1 MEIFIREGVETEEIT
16 TNKEKLVNELGEKE
30 YARRLGEHV
39 AMLMN
44 NGYVCANFA
53 QNEAYGTFEVNDTL
67 YLDIK
72 SIINNSDLKSNEI
85 NIQCAE
91 LKKNNPILIQYFDI
105 DEQLYYL
112 KGTIDDEETKRIVEE
127 KRRKLEEKLKNI
139 LEEDQQGDNVIG
151 KYLELRSKQSD
162 IEYSAYN
169 QLSRYMRQFFYIG
182 SLISDLQSQMNKE
195 GKSESK
201 QENVLEAYIEGFK
214 SKLNF
219 EELAEVIGGNTIGA
233 QTEFKRMLQF
243 TKDIAQEIAS
253 EEQGNKSSLNDLIYQ
268 ANKKYNDFY
277 KILSETMIKKFGIK
291 EKTEEREEKDE
302 EIGGIIQGI
311 RKIKLSEISEGHDF
325 FHFTRETAIPKIA
338 KQGLRGDLENRENAV
353 GKDYENP
360 AIYFS
365 KGETGLLK
373 TVDVWLRWEYGRIA
387 REKKSPNGSMVTVP
401 SVLEAT
407 FKKVLEDFKERR
419 YFQLDLVEG
428 NDKENTDFSYDSEDF
443 KKKGAIDHG
452 GPSRITKWMLG
463 SYTNWET
470 PKLEDWN
477 MMTHVGGR
485 RIGIDRMKM
494 IVTEQGKSD
503 ALSVIEEIYE
513 KSGNKENVDLR
524 YLDSFIKY
532 VKILTKQQE
541 ENLTQ
546 NLGKS
551 TVSEFSKV
559 EKMDGIT
566 AFFQRE
572 AREFNSINNEIEQE

>member
-1 MEIFIREGVETEEIT
+1 MNEQEVKYLEDLTKNR
-16 TNKEKLVNELGEKE
+16 EKLINELGEKE

-39 AMLMN
+39 AKLMN

-53 QNEAYGTFEVNDTL
+53 HNEAYGTFEVNDTL

-72 SIINNSDLKSNEI
+72 NIINNSDLKSDEI
-85 NIQCAE
+85 NMQCAE
-91 LKKNNPILIQYFDI
+91 LKKNNPILIRYFDI

-112 KGTIDDEETKRIVEE
+112 KGSVDNAETKKIVDE
-127 KRRKLEEKLKNI
+127 KRRKLEEKIKNI
-139 LEEDQQGDNVIG
+139 LEEDKMGNTVIG
-151 KYLELRSKQSD
+151 KYLELRSKQSE
-162 IEYSAYN
+162 IQSGAYN
-169 QLSRYMRQFFYIG
+169 QMSRYIRQFFYIG

-195 GKSESK
+195 GKSKIEQES
-201 QENVLEAYIEGFK
+201 VIEAYIEGFK
-214 SKLNF
+214 SSLNF
-219 EELAEVIGGNTIGA
+219 EELAEVIGGNPIGA
-233 QTEFKRMLQF
+233 QNEFKRIFQS
-243 TKDIAQEIAS
+243 KQDIAQEIAS
-253 EEQGNKSSLNDLIYQ
+253 EEQGNKSSLNGLIYQ
-268 ANKKYNDFY
+268 ANERYNDFY
-277 KILSETMIKKFGIK
+277 KMLSESMIKKYGIK
-291 EKTEEREEKDE
+291 EKTEEREENDE

-311 RKIKLSEISEGHDF
+311 KKIKLSEIPESHDF

-360 AIYFS
+360 SIYFS

-387 REKKSPNGSMVTVP
+387 REKKSPDGSMITVP

-407 FKKVLEDFKERR
+407 FKRVLEDFKERR
-419 YFQLDLVEG
+419 YFQLDLIEG
-428 NDKENTDFSYDSEDF
+428 EDKENTDFSYDSEDF
-443 KKKGAIDHG
+443 KKKGAIDNG
-452 GPSRITKWMLG
+452 GPTRRTRWMLG

-513 KSGNKENVDLR
+513 RSRNKENIDLR

-532 VKILTKQQE
+532 VRILTKQQE

-546 NLGKS
+546 KIGKN
-551 TVSEFSKV
+551 TVSELSK
-559 EKMDGIT
+559 GSTRI
-566 AFFQRE
+566 
-572 AREFNSINNEIEQE
+572 

>member
-1 MEIFIREGVETEEIT
+1 MNEQEVKYLEDLTKNR
-16 TNKEKLVNELGEKE
+16 EKLINELSEKE

-39 AMLMN
+39 AKLMN

-53 QNEAYGTFEVNDTL
+53 HNEAYGTFEVNDTL

-72 SIINNSDLKSNEI
+72 NIINNSDLKSDEI
-85 NIQCAE
+85 NMQCAE
-91 LKKNNPILIQYFDI
+91 LKKNNPILIRYFDI

-112 KGTIDDEETKRIVEE
+112 KGAVDDAETKKIVDE
-127 KRRKLEEKLKNI
+127 KRRKLEEKIKNI
-139 LEEDQQGDNVIG
+139 LEEDKMGNNVIG
-151 KYLELRSKQSD
+151 KYLELRSKQSE
-162 IEYSAYN
+162 IQSGAYN
-169 QLSRYMRQFFYIG
+169 QMSRYIRQFFYIG

-195 GKSESK
+195 GKSKIEQES
-201 QENVLEAYIEGFK
+201 VIEAYIEGFK
-214 SKLNF
+214 SSLNF
-219 EELAEVIGGNTIGA
+219 EELAEVIGGNPIGA
-233 QTEFKRMLQF
+233 QNEFKRIFQS
-243 TKDIAQEIAS
+243 KQDIAQEIAG
-253 EEQGNKSSLNDLIYQ
+253 EEQGNKSSLNGLIYQ
-268 ANKKYNDFY
+268 ANERYNDFY
-277 KILSETMIKKFGIK
+277 KMLSESMIKKYGIK
-291 EKTEEREEKDE
+291 EKTEEREENDE

-311 RKIKLSEISEGHDF
+311 RKIKLSEIPEGHDF
-325 FHFTRETAIPKIA
+325 FHFTRETSIPKIA
-338 KQGLRGDLENRENAV
+338 KQGLRGNLENRENAV

-387 REKKSPNGSMVTVP
+387 REKKSPNGCMVTVP

-407 FKKVLEDFKERR
+407 FKRVLEDFKERR

-503 ALSVIEEIYE
+503 ALSVIEEIHE
-513 KSGNKENVDLR
+513 RSRNKENVDLR

>member
-1 MEIFIREGVETEEIT
+1 MNEQEVKYLEELT
-16 TNKEKLVNELGEKE
+16 KKREKLISELGEEE

-39 AMLMN
+39 AKLMN

-53 QNEAYGTFEVNDTL
+53 HNEAYGTFEVNDTL

-72 SIINNSDLKSNEI
+72 NIINNSDLKSDEI
-85 NIQCAE
+85 NMQCAE
-91 LKKNNPILIQYFDI
+91 LKKNNPILIRYFDI

-112 KGTIDDEETKRIVEE
+112 KGAVDDAETKKIVDE
-127 KRRKLEEKLKNI
+127 KRRKLEEKIKNI
-139 LEEDQQGDNVIG
+139 LEEDKMENNVIE
-151 KYLELRSKQSD
+151 KYLELRSKQSE
-162 IEYSAYN
+162 IQSGAYN
-169 QLSRYMRQFFYIG
+169 QMSRYIRQFFYIG

-195 GKSESK
+195 GKSKIEQES
-201 QENVLEAYIEGFK
+201 VIEAYIEGFK
-214 SKLNF
+214 SSLNF
-219 EELAEVIGGNTIGA
+219 EELAEVIGGNPIGA
-233 QTEFKRMLQF
+233 QNEFKRIFQS
-243 TKDIAQEIAS
+243 KQDIAQEIAS
-253 EEQGNKSSLNDLIYQ
+253 EEQGNKSSLNGLIYQ
-268 ANKKYNDFY
+268 ANERYNDFY
-277 KILSETMIKKFGIK
+277 KMLSESMIKKYGIK
-291 EKTEEREEKDE
+291 EKTDEREENDE

-311 RKIKLSEISEGHDF
+311 KKIKLSEIPESHDF
-325 FHFTRETAIPKIA
+325 FHFTRETSIPKIA

-360 AIYFS
+360 SIYFS

-387 REKKSPNGSMVTVP
+387 REKKSPDGSMITVP

-407 FKKVLEDFKERR
+407 FKRVLEDFKERR
-419 YFQLDLVEG
+419 YFQLDLIEG
-428 NDKENTDFSYDSEDF
+428 EDKENTDFSYESEDF
-443 KKKGAIDHG
+443 KKKGAIDNG
-452 GPSRITKWMLG
+452 GPTRRTRWMLG

-513 KSGNKENVDLR
+513 RSRNKENIDLR

-532 VKILTKQQE
+532 VRILTKQQE

-546 NLGKS
+546 KIGKN
-551 TVSEFSKV
+551 TVSELSKV
-559 EKMDGIT
+559 EKMDRLTG
-566 AFFQRE
+566 FFQRE
-572 AREFNSINNEIEQE
+572 AREFNSINDEIEQK

>member
-1 MEIFIREGVETEEIT
+1 MNEQEVKYLEDLTKNR
-16 TNKEKLVNELGEKE
+16 EKLINELGEKE

-39 AMLMN
+39 AKLMN

-53 QNEAYGTFEVNDTL
+53 HNEAYGTFEVNDTL

-72 SIINNSDLKSNEI
+72 NIINNSDLKSDEI
-85 NIQCAE
+85 NMQCAE
-91 LKKNNPILIQYFDI
+91 LKKNNPILIRYFDI

-112 KGTIDDEETKRIVEE
+112 KGAVDDAETKKIVDE
-127 KRRKLEEKLKNI
+127 KKRKLEEKIKNI
-139 LEEDQQGDNVIG
+139 LEEDKMENNVIE
-151 KYLELRSKQSD
+151 KYLELRSKQSE
-162 IEYSAYN
+162 IQSGAYN
-169 QLSRYMRQFFYIG
+169 QMSRYIRQFFYIG
-182 SLISDLQSQMNKE
+182 FLISDLQSQMNKE
-195 GKSESK
+195 GKSKIEQES
-201 QENVLEAYIEGFK
+201 VIEAYIEGFK
-214 SKLNF
+214 SSLNF
-219 EELAEVIGGNTIGA
+219 EELAEVIGGNPIGA
-233 QTEFKRMLQF
+233 QNEFKRIFQS
-243 TKDIAQEIAS
+243 KQDIAQEIAS
-253 EEQGNKSSLNDLIYQ
+253 EKQGNKSSLNGLIYQ
-268 ANKKYNDFY
+268 ANERYNDFY
-277 KILSETMIKKFGIK
+277 KMLSESMIKKYGIK
-291 EKTEEREEKDE
+291 EKTDDREENDE

-311 RKIKLSEISEGHDF
+311 KKIKLSEIPESHDF

-360 AIYFS
+360 SIYFS

-387 REKKSPNGSMVTVP
+387 REKKSPDGSMITVP

-407 FKKVLEDFKERR
+407 FKRVLEDFKERR
-419 YFQLDLVEG
+419 YFQLDLIEG
-428 NDKENTDFSYDSEDF
+428 EDKENTDFSYESEDF
-443 KKKGAIDHG
+443 KKKGAIDNG
-452 GPSRITKWMLG
+452 GPTRKTRWMLG

-494 IVTEQGKSD
+494 IVTKQGKSD

-513 KSGNKENVDLR
+513 RSRNKENIDLR

-532 VKILTKQQE
+532 VRILTKQQE

-546 NLGKS
+546 KIGKN
-551 TVSEFSKV
+551 TVSELSKV
-559 EKMDGIT
+559 EKMDRLTG
-566 AFFQRE
+566 FFQRE
-572 AREFNSINNEIEQE
+572 AREFNSINDEIEQK

>member
-1 MEIFIREGVETEEIT
+1 MNEQEVKYLEDLTKNR
-16 TNKEKLVNELGEKE
+16 EKLINELGEKE

-39 AMLMN
+39 AKLMN

-53 QNEAYGTFEVNDTL
+53 HNEAYGTFEVNDTL

-72 SIINNSDLKSNEI
+72 NIINNSDLKSDEI
-85 NIQCAE
+85 NMQCAE
-91 LKKNNPILIQYFDI
+91 LKKNNPILIRYFDI

-112 KGTIDDEETKRIVEE
+112 KGAVDDAETKKIVDE
-127 KRRKLEEKLKNI
+127 KRRKLEEKIKNI
-139 LEEDQQGDNVIG
+139 LEEDKMENNVIE
-151 KYLELRSKQSD
+151 KYLELRSKQSE
-162 IEYSAYN
+162 IQFGAYN
-169 QLSRYMRQFFYIG
+169 QMSRYIRQFFYIG

-195 GKSESK
+195 GKSKIEQES
-201 QENVLEAYIEGFK
+201 VIEAYIEGFK
-214 SKLNF
+214 SSLNF
-219 EELAEVIGGNTIGA
+219 EELAEVIGGNPIGA
-233 QTEFKRMLQF
+233 QNEFKRIFQS
-243 TKDIAQEIAS
+243 KQDIAQEIAS
-253 EEQGNKSSLNDLIYQ
+253 EEQGNKSSLNGLIYQ
-268 ANKKYNDFY
+268 ANERYNDFY
-277 KILSETMIKKFGIK
+277 KMLSESMIKKYRIK
-291 EKTEEREEKDE
+291 EKTDEREENDE

-311 RKIKLSEISEGHDF
+311 KKIKLSEIPESHDF

-360 AIYFS
+360 SIYFS

-387 REKKSPNGSMVTVP
+387 REKKSPDGSMITVP

-407 FKKVLEDFKERR
+407 FKRVLEDFKERR
-419 YFQLDLVEG
+419 YFQLDLIEG
-428 NDKENTDFSYDSEDF
+428 EDKENTDFSYESEDF
-443 KKKGAIDHG
+443 KKKGAIDNG
-452 GPSRITKWMLG
+452 GPTRRTRWMLG

-513 KSGNKENVDLR
+513 RSRNKENIDLR

-532 VKILTKQQE
+532 VRILTKQQE

-546 NLGKS
+546 KIGKN
-551 TVSEFSKV
+551 TVSELSKV
-559 EKMDGIT
+559 EKMDRLTG
-566 AFFQRE
+566 FFQRE
-572 AREFNSINNEIEQE
+572 AREFNSINDEIEQK

>member
-1 MEIFIREGVETEEIT
+1 MNEQEVKYLEDLTKNR
-16 TNKEKLVNELGEKE
+16 EKLINELGEKE

-39 AMLMN
+39 AKLMN

-53 QNEAYGTFEVNDTL
+53 HNEAYGTFEVNDTL

-72 SIINNSDLKSNEI
+72 NIINNSDLKSDEI
-85 NIQCAE
+85 NMQCAE
-91 LKKNNPILIQYFDI
+91 LKKNNPILIRYFDI

-112 KGTIDDEETKRIVEE
+112 KGAVDDAETKKIVDE
-127 KRRKLEEKLKNI
+127 KRRKLEEKIKNI
-139 LEEDQQGDNVIG
+139 LEEDKMENNVIE
-151 KYLELRSKQSD
+151 KYLELRSKQSE
-162 IEYSAYN
+162 IQSGAYN
-169 QLSRYMRQFFYIG
+169 QMSRYIRQFFYIG

-195 GKSESK
+195 GKSKIEQES
-201 QENVLEAYIEGFK
+201 VIEAYIEGFK
-214 SKLNF
+214 SSLNF
-219 EELAEVIGGNTIGA
+219 EELAEVIGGNPIGA
-233 QTEFKRMLQF
+233 QNEFKRIFQS
-243 TKDIAQEIAS
+243 KQDIAQEIAS
-253 EEQGNKSSLNDLIYQ
+253 EEQGNKSSLNGLIYQ
-268 ANKKYNDFY
+268 ANERYNDFY
-277 KILSETMIKKFGIK
+277 KMLSESMIKKYGIK
-291 EKTEEREEKDE
+291 EKTDEREENDE

-311 RKIKLSEISEGHDF
+311 KKIKLSEIPESHDF

-360 AIYFS
+360 SIYFS

-387 REKKSPNGSMVTVP
+387 REKKSPDGSMITVP

-407 FKKVLEDFKERR
+407 FKRVLEDFKERR
-419 YFQLDLVEG
+419 YFQLDLIEG
-428 NDKENTDFSYDSEDF
+428 EDKENTDFSYESEDF
-443 KKKGAIDHG
+443 KKKGAIDNG
-452 GPSRITKWMLG
+452 GPTRRTRWMLG

-513 KSGNKENVDLR
+513 RSRNKENIDLR

-532 VKILTKQQE
+532 VRILTKQQE

-546 NLGKS
+546 KIGKN
-551 TVSEFSKV
+551 TVSELSKV
-559 EKMDGIT
+559 EKMDRLTG
-566 AFFQRE
+566 FFQRE
-572 AREFNSINNEIEQE
+572 AREFNSINDEIEQK

>member
-1 MEIFIREGVETEEIT
+1 MNEQEVKYLEDLTKNR
-16 TNKEKLVNELGEKE
+16 EKLINELGEKE

-39 AMLMN
+39 AKLMN

-53 QNEAYGTFEVNDTL
+53 HNEAYGTFEVNDTL

-72 SIINNSDLKSNEI
+72 NIINNSDLKSDEI
-85 NIQCAE
+85 NMQCAE
-91 LKKNNPILIQYFDI
+91 LKKNNPILIRYFDI

-112 KGTIDDEETKRIVEE
+112 KGAVDDAETKKIVDE
-127 KRRKLEEKLKNI
+127 KRRKLEEKIKNI
-139 LEEDQQGDNVIG
+139 LEEDKMENNVIE
-151 KYLELRSKQSD
+151 KYLELRSKQSE
-162 IEYSAYN
+162 IQSGAYN
-169 QLSRYMRQFFYIG
+169 QMSRYIRQFFYIG

-195 GKSESK
+195 GKSKIEQES
-201 QENVLEAYIEGFK
+201 VIEAYIEGFK
-214 SKLNF
+214 SSLNF
-219 EELAEVIGGNTIGA
+219 EELAEVIGGNPIGA
-233 QTEFKRMLQF
+233 QNEFKRIFQS
-243 TKDIAQEIAS
+243 KQDIAQEIAS
-253 EEQGNKSSLNDLIYQ
+253 EEQGNKSSLNGLIYQ
-268 ANKKYNDFY
+268 ANERYNDFY
-277 KILSETMIKKFGIK
+277 KMLSESMIKKYGIK
-291 EKTEEREEKDE
+291 EKTDEREENDE

-311 RKIKLSEISEGHDF
+311 KKIKLSEIPESHDF

-360 AIYFS
+360 SIYFS

-387 REKKSPNGSMVTVP
+387 REKKSPDGSMITVP

-407 FKKVLEDFKERR
+407 FKRVLEDFKERR
-419 YFQLDLVEG
+419 YFQLDLIEG
-428 NDKENTDFSYDSEDF
+428 EDKENTDFSYESEDF
-443 KKKGAIDHG
+443 KKKGAIDNG
-452 GPSRITKWMLG
+452 GPTRRTRWMLG

-513 KSGNKENVDLR
+513 RSRNKENIDLR

-546 NLGKS
+546 KIGKN
-551 TVSEFSKV
+551 TVSELSKV
-559 EKMDGIT
+559 EKMDRLTG
-566 AFFQRE
+566 FFQRE
-572 AREFNSINNEIEQE
+572 AREFNSINDEIEQK

>member
-1 MEIFIREGVETEEIT
+1 MNEQEVKYLEDLTKNR
-16 TNKEKLVNELGEKE
+16 EKLINELGEKE

-39 AMLMN
+39 AKLMN

-53 QNEAYGTFEVNDTL
+53 HNEAYGTFEVNDTL

-72 SIINNSDLKSNEI
+72 NIINNSDLKSDEI
-85 NIQCAE
+85 NMQCAE
-91 LKKNNPILIQYFDI
+91 LKKNNPILIRYFDI

-112 KGTIDDEETKRIVEE
+112 KGAVDDAETKKIVDE
-127 KRRKLEEKLKNI
+127 KKRKLEEKIKNI
-139 LEEDQQGDNVIG
+139 LEEDKMENNVIE
-151 KYLELRSKQSD
+151 KYLELRSKQSE
-162 IEYSAYN
+162 IQSGAYN
-169 QLSRYMRQFFYIG
+169 QMSRYIRQFFYIG
-182 SLISDLQSQMNKE
+182 FLISDLQSQMNKE
-195 GKSESK
+195 GKSKIEQES
-201 QENVLEAYIEGFK
+201 VIEAYIEGFK
-214 SKLNF
+214 SSLNF
-219 EELAEVIGGNTIGA
+219 EELAEVIGGNPIGA
-233 QTEFKRMLQF
+233 QNEFKRIFQS
-243 TKDIAQEIAS
+243 KQDIAQEIAS
-253 EEQGNKSSLNDLIYQ
+253 EKQGNKSSLNGLIYQ
-268 ANKKYNDFY
+268 ANERYNDFY
-277 KILSETMIKKFGIK
+277 KMLSESMIKKYGIK
-291 EKTEEREEKDE
+291 EKTDDREENDE

-311 RKIKLSEISEGHDF
+311 KKIKLSEIPESHDF

-360 AIYFS
+360 SIYFS

-387 REKKSPNGSMVTVP
+387 REKKSPDGSMITVP

-407 FKKVLEDFKERR
+407 FKRVLEDFKERR
-419 YFQLDLVEG
+419 YFQLDLIEG
-428 NDKENTDFSYDSEDF
+428 EDKENTDFSYESEDF
-443 KKKGAIDHG
+443 KKKGAIDNG
-452 GPSRITKWMLG
+452 GPTRRTRWMLG

-513 KSGNKENVDLR
+513 RSRNKENIDLR

-532 VKILTKQQE
+532 VRILTKQQE

-546 NLGKS
+546 KIGKN
-551 TVSEFSKV
+551 TVSELSKV
-559 EKMDGIT
+559 EKMDRLTG
-566 AFFQRE
+566 FFQRE
-572 AREFNSINNEIEQE
+572 AREFNSINDEIEQK

>member
-1 MEIFIREGVETEEIT
+1 MNEQEVKYLEDLTKNR
-16 TNKEKLVNELGEKE
+16 EKLINELGEKE

-39 AMLMN
+39 AKLMN

-53 QNEAYGTFEVNDTL
+53 HNEAYGTFEVNDTL

-72 SIINNSDLKSNEI
+72 NIINNSDLKSDEI
-85 NIQCAE
+85 NMQCAE
-91 LKKNNPILIQYFDI
+91 LKKNNPILIRYFDI
-105 DEQLYYL
+105 DEQLYCL
-112 KGTIDDEETKRIVEE
+112 KGAVDDAETKKIVDE
-127 KRRKLEEKLKNI
+127 KRRKLEEKIKNI
-139 LEEDQQGDNVIG
+139 LEEDKMGNNVIR
-151 KYLELRSKQSD
+151 KYLELRSKQSE
-162 IEYSAYN
+162 IQSGAYN
-169 QLSRYMRQFFYIG
+169 QMSRYIRQFFYIG

-195 GKSESK
+195 GKSKIEQES
-201 QENVLEAYIEGFK
+201 VIEAYIEGFK
-214 SKLNF
+214 SSLNF
-219 EELAEVIGGNTIGA
+219 EELAEVIGGNPIGA
-233 QTEFKRMLQF
+233 QNEFKRIFQS
-243 TKDIAQEIAS
+243 KQDIAQEIAS
-253 EEQGNKSSLNDLIYQ
+253 EEQGNKSSLNGLIYQ
-268 ANKKYNDFY
+268 ANERYNDFY
-277 KILSETMIKKFGIK
+277 KMLSESMIKKYGIK
-291 EKTEEREEKDE
+291 EKTEEREENDE

-311 RKIKLSEISEGHDF
+311 KKIKLSKIPESHDF

-360 AIYFS
+360 SIYFS

-387 REKKSPNGSMVTVP
+387 REKKSPDGSMITVP

-407 FKKVLEDFKERR
+407 FKRVLEDFKERR
-419 YFQLDLVEG
+419 YFQLDLIEG
-428 NDKENTDFSYDSEDF
+428 EDKENTDFSYDSEDF
-443 KKKGAIDHG
+443 KKKGAIDNG
-452 GPSRITKWMLG
+452 GPTRRTRWMLG

-513 KSGNKENVDLR
+513 RSRNKENIDLR

-532 VKILTKQQE
+532 VRILTKQQE

-546 NLGKS
+546 KIGKN
-551 TVSEFSKV
+551 TVSELSKV
-559 EKMDGIT
+559 EKMDRLTG
-566 AFFQRE
+566 FFQRE
-572 AREFNSINNEIEQE
+572 ARELNSINDEIEQK

>member
-1 MEIFIREGVETEEIT
+1 MNEQEVKNLEELT
-16 TNKEKLVNELGEKE
+16 MNREKLINELGEKE

-53 QNEAYGTFEVNDTL
+53 HNEAYGTFEVNDTL
-67 YLDIK
+67 YLNINN
-72 SIINNSDLKSNEI
+72 IINNCDSKCDEI
-85 NIQCAE
+85 NMQCSE
-91 LKKNNPILIQYFDI
+91 LKKNNPILIQYFDL

-112 KGTIDDEETKRIVEE
+112 RGAVDDAETKKIVDE
-127 KRRKLEEKLKNI
+127 KRRKLEEKIKNI
-139 LEEDQQGDNVIG
+139 LEEDKMGNNVIG
-151 KYLELRSKQSD
+151 KYLELRSKQSE
-162 IEYSAYN
+162 IQSGAYN
-169 QLSRYMRQFFYIG
+169 QMSRYIRQFFYIG

-195 GKSESK
+195 GKSKIEQES
-201 QENVLEAYIEGFK
+201 VLEAYIEGFK
-214 SKLNF
+214 FSLNF
-219 EELAEVIGGNTIGA
+219 EELAEVIGGNPIGA
-233 QTEFKRMLQF
+233 QNEFKRIFQAK
-243 TKDIAQEIAS
+243 KDIAQEIAS
-253 EEQGNKSSLNDLIYQ
+253 EEQGNKSGLNGLIYQ
-268 ANKKYNDFY
+268 ANERYNDFY
-277 KILSETMIKKFGIK
+277 KILSESMNKKLRIK
-291 EKTEEREEKDE
+291 EKTEEREENDE

-311 RKIKLSEISEGHDF
+311 KKIKLSEIPEGHDF

-360 AIYFS
+360 SIYFS

-387 REKKSPNGSMVTVP
+387 REKKSPDGSMITVP

-407 FKKVLEDFKERR
+407 FKRVLEDFKERR
-419 YFQLDLVEG
+419 YFQLDLIEG
-428 NDKENTDFSYDSEDF
+428 EDKDNTDFSYDSEDF
-443 KKKGAIDHG
+443 KKKGAIDNG
-452 GPSRITKWMLG
+452 GPTRRTRWMLG

-485 RIGIDRMKM
+485 GIGIDRMKM

-503 ALSVIEEIYE
+503 ALSVIEEFYE
-513 KSGNKENVDLR
+513 RSRNKENIDLR

-532 VKILTKQQE
+532 VRILTKQQE

-546 NLGKS
+546 KIGKS
-551 TVSEFSKV
+551 TVSELSKV
-559 EKMDGIT
+559 EKMDRLTG
-566 AFFQRE
+566 FFQRE
-572 AREFNSINNEIEQE
+572 AREFNSINDEIEQK

>member
-1 MEIFIREGVETEEIT
+1 MNEQEVKYLEELTKKRERLIS
-16 TNKEKLVNELGEKE
+16 ELGEEE

-39 AMLMN
+39 AKLMN

-53 QNEAYGTFEVNDTL
+53 HNEAYGTFEVNDTL
-67 YLDIK
+67 YLDINN
-72 SIINNSDLKSNEI
+72 IINNSDLKCDKI
-85 NIQCAE
+85 NMQCAE
-91 LKKNNPILIQYFDI
+91 LKKNNPILIRYFDI

-112 KGTIDDEETKRIVEE
+112 KGAVDDAETKKIVDE
-127 KRRKLEEKLKNI
+127 KRRKLEEKIKNI
-139 LEEDQQGDNVIG
+139 LEEDKMENNVIE
-151 KYLELRSKQSD
+151 KYLELRSKQSE
-162 IEYSAYN
+162 IHSGAYN
-169 QLSRYMRQFFYIG
+169 QMSRYIRQFFYIG

-195 GKSESK
+195 GKSKIEQESII
-201 QENVLEAYIEGFK
+201 EAYIEGFK
-214 SKLNF
+214 SSLNF
-219 EELAEVIGGNTIGA
+219 EELAEVIGGNPIGA
-233 QTEFKRMLQF
+233 QNEFKRIFQS
-243 TKDIAQEIAS
+243 KQDIAQEIAS
-253 EEQGNKSSLNDLIYQ
+253 EEQGNKSSLNGLIYQ
-268 ANKKYNDFY
+268 ANERYNNFY
-277 KILSETMIKKFGIK
+277 KMLSESMIKKYGIK
-291 EKTEEREEKDE
+291 EKTDEREENDE

-311 RKIKLSEISEGHDF
+311 KKIKLSEIPESHDF

-360 AIYFS
+360 SIYFS

-387 REKKSPNGSMVTVP
+387 REKKSPDGSMITVP

-407 FKKVLEDFKERR
+407 FKRVLEDFKERR
-419 YFQLDLVEG
+419 YFQLDLIEG
-428 NDKENTDFSYDSEDF
+428 EDKENTDFSYESEDF
-443 KKKGAIDHG
+443 KKKGAIDNG
-452 GPSRITKWMLG
+452 GPTRRTRWMLG

-485 RIGIDRMKM
+485 GIEIDRMKM

-513 KSGNKENVDLR
+513 RSRNKENIDLR

-532 VKILTKQQE
+532 VRILTKQQE

-546 NLGKS
+546 KIGKN
-551 TVSEFSKV
+551 TVSELSKV
-559 EKMDGIT
+559 EKMDRLTG
-566 AFFQRE
+566 FFQRE
-572 AREFNSINNEIEQE
+572 AREFNSINDEIEQK

>member
-1 MEIFIREGVETEEIT
+1 MNEQEVKYLEDLTKNR
-16 TNKEKLVNELGEKE
+16 EKLINELGEKE

-39 AMLMN
+39 AKLMN

-53 QNEAYGTFEVNDTL
+53 HNEAYGTFEVNDTL

-72 SIINNSDLKSNEI
+72 NIINNSDLKSDEI
-85 NIQCAE
+85 NMQCAE
-91 LKKNNPILIQYFDI
+91 LKKNNPILIRYFDI

-112 KGTIDDEETKRIVEE
+112 KGAVDDAETKKIVDE
-127 KRRKLEEKLKNI
+127 KKRKLEEKIKNI
-139 LEEDQQGDNVIG
+139 LEEDKMENNVIE
-151 KYLELRSKQSD
+151 KNLELRSIQSEIQSGAD
-162 IEYSAYN
+162 N
-169 QLSRYMRQFFYIG
+169 QIRRNIRQFFYIG
-182 SLISDLQSQMNKE
+182 FLISDLQSQMNKE
-195 GKSESK
+195 GKSKIEQES
-201 QENVLEAYIEGFK
+201 VIEAYIEGFK
-214 SKLNF
+214 SSLNF
-219 EELAEVIGGNTIGA
+219 EELAEVIGGNPIGA
-233 QTEFKRMLQF
+233 QNEFKRIFQS
-243 TKDIAQEIAS
+243 KQDIAQEIAS
-253 EEQGNKSSLNDLIYQ
+253 EKQGNKSSLNGLIYQ
-268 ANKKYNDFY
+268 ANERYNDFY
-277 KILSETMIKKFGIK
+277 KMLSESMIKKYGIK
-291 EKTEEREEKDE
+291 EKTDDREENDE

-311 RKIKLSEISEGHDF
+311 KKIKLSEIPESHDF

-360 AIYFS
+360 SIYFS

-387 REKKSPNGSMVTVP
+387 REKKSPDGSMITVP

-407 FKKVLEDFKERR
+407 FKRVLEDFKERR
-419 YFQLDLVEG
+419 YFQLDLIEG
-428 NDKENTDFSYDSEDF
+428 EDKENTDFSYESEDF
-443 KKKGAIDHG
+443 KKKGAIDNG
-452 GPSRITKWMLG
+452 GPTRRTRWMLG

-513 KSGNKENVDLR
+513 RSRNKENIDLR

-532 VKILTKQQE
+532 VRILTKQQE

-546 NLGKS
+546 KIGKN
-551 TVSEFSKV
+551 TVSELSKV
-559 EKMDGIT
+559 EKMDRLTG
-566 AFFQRE
+566 FFQRE
-572 AREFNSINNEIEQE
+572 AREFNSINDEIEQK

>member
-1 MEIFIREGVETEEIT
+1 MNEQEVKYLDDLTKNR
-16 TNKEKLVNELGEKE
+16 EKLINELGEKE

-39 AMLMN
+39 AKLMN

-53 QNEAYGTFEVNDTL
+53 HNEAYGTFEVNDTL

-72 SIINNSDLKSNEI
+72 NIINNSDLKSDEI
-85 NIQCAE
+85 NMQCAE
-91 LKKNNPILIQYFDI
+91 LKKNNPILIRYFDI

-112 KGTIDDEETKRIVEE
+112 KGAVDDAETKKIVDE
-127 KRRKLEEKLKNI
+127 KRRKLEEKIKNI
-139 LEEDQQGDNVIG
+139 LEEDKMENNVIE
-151 KYLELRSKQSD
+151 KYLELRSKQSE
-162 IEYSAYN
+162 IQSGAYN
-169 QLSRYMRQFFYIG
+169 QMSRYIRQFFYIG

-195 GKSESK
+195 GKSKIEQES
-201 QENVLEAYIEGFK
+201 VIEAYIEGFK
-214 SKLNF
+214 SSLNF
-219 EELAEVIGGNTIGA
+219 EELAEVIGGNPIGA
-233 QTEFKRMLQF
+233 QNKFKRIFQS
-243 TKDIAQEIAS
+243 KQDIAQEIAS
-253 EEQGNKSSLNDLIYQ
+253 EEQGNKSSLNGLIYQ
-268 ANKKYNDFY
+268 ANERYNDFY
-277 KILSETMIKKFGIK
+277 KMLSESMIKKYGIK
-291 EKTEEREEKDE
+291 EKTDEREENDE

-311 RKIKLSEISEGHDF
+311 KKIKLSEIPESHDF

-360 AIYFS
+360 SIYFS

-387 REKKSPNGSMVTVP
+387 REKKSPDGSMITVP

-407 FKKVLEDFKERR
+407 FKRVLEDFKERR
-419 YFQLDLVEG
+419 YFQLDLIEG
-428 NDKENTDFSYDSEDF
+428 EDKENTDFSYESEDF
-443 KKKGAIDHG
+443 KKKGAIDNG
-452 GPSRITKWMLG
+452 GPTRRTRWMLG

-513 KSGNKENVDLR
+513 RSRNKENIDLR

-546 NLGKS
+546 KIGKN
-551 TVSEFSKV
+551 TVSELSKV
-559 EKMDGIT
+559 EKMDRLTG
-566 AFFQRE
+566 FFQRE
-572 AREFNSINNEIEQE
+572 AREFNSINDEIEQK

>member
-1 MEIFIREGVETEEIT
+1 MNEQEVKYLEELTKKRERLIS
-16 TNKEKLVNELGEKE
+16 ELGEEE

-39 AMLMN
+39 AKLMN

-53 QNEAYGTFEVNDTL
+53 HNEAYGTFEVNDTL
-67 YLDIK
+67 YLDINN
-72 SIINNSDLKSNEI
+72 IINNSDLKCDKI
-85 NIQCAE
+85 NMQCAE
-91 LKKNNPILIQYFDI
+91 LKKNNPILIRYFDI

-112 KGTIDDEETKRIVEE
+112 KGAVDDAETKKIVDE
-127 KRRKLEEKLKNI
+127 KRRKLEEKIKNI
-139 LEEDQQGDNVIG
+139 LEEDKMENNVIE
-151 KYLELRSKQSD
+151 KYLELRSKQSE
-162 IEYSAYN
+162 IHSGAYN
-169 QLSRYMRQFFYIG
+169 QMSRYIRQFFYIG

-195 GKSESK
+195 GKSKIEQESII
-201 QENVLEAYIEGFK
+201 EAYIEGFK
-214 SKLNF
+214 SSLNF
-219 EELAEVIGGNTIGA
+219 EELAEVIGGNPIGA
-233 QTEFKRMLQF
+233 QNEFKRIFQS
-243 TKDIAQEIAS
+243 KQDIAQEIAS
-253 EEQGNKSSLNDLIYQ
+253 EEQGNKSSLNGLIYQ
-268 ANKKYNDFY
+268 ANERYNNFY
-277 KILSETMIKKFGIK
+277 KMLSESMIKKYGIK
-291 EKTEEREEKDE
+291 EKTDEREENDE

-311 RKIKLSEISEGHDF
+311 KKIKLSEIPESHDF

-360 AIYFS
+360 SIYFS

-387 REKKSPNGSMVTVP
+387 REKKSPDGSMITVP

-407 FKKVLEDFKERR
+407 FKRVLEDFKERR
-419 YFQLDLVEG
+419 YFQLDLIEG
-428 NDKENTDFSYDSEDF
+428 EDKENTDFSYESEDF
-443 KKKGAIDHG
+443 KKKGAIDNG
-452 GPSRITKWMLG
+452 GPTRRTRWMLG

-485 RIGIDRMKM
+485 GIEIDRMKM

-513 KSGNKENVDLR
+513 RSRNKENIDLR

-532 VKILTKQQE
+532 VRILTKQQE

-546 NLGKS
+546 KIGKN
-551 TVSEFSKV
+551 TVSELSKV
-559 EKMDGIT
+559 EKMDRLNRIFSKGSTRI
-566 AFFQRE
+566 
-572 AREFNSINNEIEQE
+572 

>member
-1 MEIFIREGVETEEIT
+1 MNEQEVKYLEDLTKNR
-16 TNKEKLVNELGEKE
+16 EKLINELGEKE

-39 AMLMN
+39 AKLMN

-53 QNEAYGTFEVNDTL
+53 HNEAYGTFEVNDTL

-72 SIINNSDLKSNEI
+72 NIINNSDLKSDEI
-85 NIQCAE
+85 NMQCAE
-91 LKKNNPILIQYFDI
+91 LKKNNPILIRYFDI

-112 KGTIDDEETKRIVEE
+112 KGAVDDAETKKIVDE
-127 KRRKLEEKLKNI
+127 KKRKLEEKIKNI
-139 LEEDQQGDNVIG
+139 LEEDKMENNVIE
-151 KYLELRSKQSD
+151 KYLELRSKQSE
-162 IEYSAYN
+162 IQSGAYN
-169 QLSRYMRQFFYIG
+169 QMSRYIRQFFYIG
-182 SLISDLQSQMNKE
+182 FLISDLQSQMNKE
-195 GKSESK
+195 GKSKIEQES
-201 QENVLEAYIEGFK
+201 VIEAYIEGFK
-214 SKLNF
+214 SSLNF
-219 EELAEVIGGNTIGA
+219 EELAEVIGGNPIGA
-233 QTEFKRMLQF
+233 QNEFKRIFQS
-243 TKDIAQEIAS
+243 KQDIAQEIAS
-253 EEQGNKSSLNDLIYQ
+253 EKQGNKSSLNGLIYQ
-268 ANKKYNDFY
+268 ANERYNDFY
-277 KILSETMIKKFGIK
+277 KMLSESMIKKYGIK
-291 EKTEEREEKDE
+291 EKTDDREENDE

-311 RKIKLSEISEGHDF
+311 KKIKLSEIPESHDF

-360 AIYFS
+360 SIYFS

-387 REKKSPNGSMVTVP
+387 REKKSPDGSMITVP

-407 FKKVLEDFKERR
+407 FKRVLEDFKERR
-419 YFQLDLVEG
+419 YFQLDLIEG
-428 NDKENTDFSYDSEDF
+428 EDKENTDFSYESEDF
-443 KKKGAIDHG
+443 KKKGAIDNG
-452 GPSRITKWMLG
+452 GPTRRTRWMLG

-494 IVTEQGKSD
+494 IVTKQGKSD

-513 KSGNKENVDLR
+513 RSRNKENIDLR

-532 VKILTKQQE
+532 VRILTKQQE

-546 NLGKS
+546 KIGKN
-551 TVSEFSKV
+551 TVSELSKV
-559 EKMDGIT
+559 EKMDRLTG
-566 AFFQRE
+566 FFQRE
-572 AREFNSINNEIEQE
+572 AREFNSINDEIEQK

>member
-1 MEIFIREGVETEEIT
+1 MNEQEVKYLEDLTKNR
-16 TNKEKLVNELGEKE
+16 EKLINELGEKE

-39 AMLMN
+39 AKLMN

-53 QNEAYGTFEVNDTL
+53 HNEAYGTFEVNDTL

-72 SIINNSDLKSNEI
+72 NIINNSDLKSDEI
-85 NIQCAE
+85 NMQCAE
-91 LKKNNPILIQYFDI
+91 LKKNNPILIRYFDI

-112 KGTIDDEETKRIVEE
+112 KGAVDDAETKKIVDE
-127 KRRKLEEKLKNI
+127 KRRKLEEKIKNI
-139 LEEDQQGDNVIG
+139 LEEDKMENNVIE
-151 KYLELRSKQSD
+151 KYLELRSKQSEIQSD
-162 IEYSAYN
+162 AYN
-169 QLSRYMRQFFYIG
+169 QMSRYIRQFFYIG

-195 GKSESK
+195 GKSKIEQES
-201 QENVLEAYIEGFK
+201 VIEAYIEGFK
-214 SKLNF
+214 SSLNF
-219 EELAEVIGGNTIGA
+219 EELAEVIGGNPIGA
-233 QTEFKRMLQF
+233 QNEFKRIFQS
-243 TKDIAQEIAS
+243 KQDIAQEIAS
-253 EEQGNKSSLNDLIYQ
+253 EEQGNKSSLNGLIYQ
-268 ANKKYNDFY
+268 ANERYNDFY
-277 KILSETMIKKFGIK
+277 KMLSESMIKKYGIK
-291 EKTEEREEKDE
+291 EKTDEREENDE

-311 RKIKLSEISEGHDF
+311 KKIKLSEIPESHDF

-360 AIYFS
+360 SIYFS

-387 REKKSPNGSMVTVP
+387 REKKSPDGSMITVP

-407 FKKVLEDFKERR
+407 FKRVLEDFKERR
-419 YFQLDLVEG
+419 YFQLDLIEG
-428 NDKENTDFSYDSEDF
+428 EDKENTDFSYESEDF
-443 KKKGAIDHG
+443 KKKGAIDNG
-452 GPSRITKWMLG
+452 GPTRRTRWMLG

-513 KSGNKENVDLR
+513 RSRNKENIDLR

-546 NLGKS
+546 KIGKN
-551 TVSEFSKV
+551 TVSELSKV
-559 EKMDGIT
+559 EKMDRLTG
-566 AFFQRE
+566 FFQRE
-572 AREFNSINNEIEQE
+572 AREFNSINDEIEQK

>member
-16 TNKEKLVNELGEKE
+16 TNKEKLVDELGEKE

-53 QNEAYGTFEVNDTL
+53 RNEAYGTFEVNDTL

-151 KYLELRSKQSD
+151 NYLELRSKQSD

-169 QLSRYMRQFFYIG
+169 QLSRYKRQFFYIG

-243 TKDIAQEIAS
+243 TKDIAEEIAS

-311 RKIKLSEISEGHDF
+311 RKIKLSEIPEGHDF

-387 REKKSPNGSMVTVP
+387 REKKSPNGSMITVP

-407 FKKVLEDFKERR
+407 FKRVLKDFKERR

-513 KSGNKENVDLR
+513 RSRNKENVDLR

>member
-1 MEIFIREGVETEEIT
+1 MNEQEVKYLEDLTKNR
-16 TNKEKLVNELGEKE
+16 EKLINELGEKE

-39 AMLMN
+39 AKLMN

-53 QNEAYGTFEVNDTL
+53 HNEAYGTFEVNDTL

-72 SIINNSDLKSNEI
+72 NIINNSDLKSDEI
-85 NIQCAE
+85 NMQCAE
-91 LKKNNPILIQYFDI
+91 LKKNNPILIRYFDI

-112 KGTIDDEETKRIVEE
+112 KGAVDDAETKKIVDE
-127 KRRKLEEKLKNI
+127 KRRKLEEKIKNI
-139 LEEDQQGDNVIG
+139 LEEDKMENNVIE
-151 KYLELRSKQSD
+151 KYLELRSKQSE
-162 IEYSAYN
+162 IQSGAYN
-169 QLSRYMRQFFYIG
+169 QMSRYIRQFFYIG

-195 GKSESK
+195 GKSKIEQES
-201 QENVLEAYIEGFK
+201 VIEAYIEGFK
-214 SKLNF
+214 SSLNF
-219 EELAEVIGGNTIGA
+219 EELAEVIGGNPIGA
-233 QTEFKRMLQF
+233 QNEFKRIFQS
-243 TKDIAQEIAS
+243 KQDIAQEIAS
-253 EEQGNKSSLNDLIYQ
+253 EEQGNKSSLNGLIYQ
-268 ANKKYNDFY
+268 ANERYNDFY
-277 KILSETMIKKFGIK
+277 KMLSESMIKKYGIK
-291 EKTEEREEKDE
+291 EKTDEREENDE

-311 RKIKLSEISEGHDF
+311 KKIKLSEIPESHDF

-360 AIYFS
+360 SIYFS

-387 REKKSPNGSMVTVP
+387 REKKSPDGSMITVP

-407 FKKVLEDFKERR
+407 FKRVLEDFKERR
-419 YFQLDLVEG
+419 YFQLDLIEG
-428 NDKENTDFSYDSEDF
+428 EDKENTDFSYESEDF
-443 KKKGAIDHG
+443 KKKGAIDNG
-452 GPSRITKWMLG
+452 GPTRRTRWMLG

-513 KSGNKENVDLR
+513 RSRNKENIDLR

-532 VKILTKQQE
+532 VRILTKQQE

-546 NLGKS
+546 KIGKN
-551 TVSEFSKV
+551 TVSELSKV
-559 EKMDGIT
+559 EKMDRLTG
-566 AFFQRE
+566 FFKRE
-572 AREFNSINNEIEQE
+572 AREFNSINDEIEQK

>member
-1 MEIFIREGVETEEIT
+1 MNEQEVKYLEELTKKRERLIS
-16 TNKEKLVNELGEKE
+16 ELGEEE

-39 AMLMN
+39 AKLMN

-53 QNEAYGTFEVNDTL
+53 HNEAYGTFEVNDTL
-67 YLDIK
+67 YLDINN
-72 SIINNSDLKSNEI
+72 IINNSDLKCDKI
-85 NIQCAE
+85 NMQCAE
-91 LKKNNPILIQYFDI
+91 LKKNNPILIRYFDI

-112 KGTIDDEETKRIVEE
+112 KGAVDDAETKKIVDE
-127 KRRKLEEKLKNI
+127 KRRKLEEKIKNI
-139 LEEDQQGDNVIG
+139 LEEDKMENNVIE
-151 KYLELRSKQSD
+151 KYLELRSKQSE
-162 IEYSAYN
+162 IHSGAYN
-169 QLSRYMRQFFYIG
+169 QMSRYIRQFFYIG

-195 GKSESK
+195 GKSKIEQESII
-201 QENVLEAYIEGFK
+201 EAYIEGFK
-214 SKLNF
+214 SSLNF
-219 EELAEVIGGNTIGA
+219 EELAEVIGGNPIGA
-233 QTEFKRMLQF
+233 QNEFKRIFQS
-243 TKDIAQEIAS
+243 KQDIAQEIAS
-253 EEQGNKSSLNDLIYQ
+253 EEQGNKSSLNGLIYQ
-268 ANKKYNDFY
+268 ANERYNNFY
-277 KILSETMIKKFGIK
+277 KMLSESMIKKYGIK
-291 EKTEEREEKDE
+291 EKTDEREENDE

-311 RKIKLSEISEGHDF
+311 KKIKLSEIPESHDF

-360 AIYFS
+360 SIYFS

-387 REKKSPNGSMVTVP
+387 REKKSPDGSMITVP

-407 FKKVLEDFKERR
+407 FKRVLEDFKERR
-419 YFQLDLVEG
+419 YFQLDLIEG
-428 NDKENTDFSYDSEDF
+428 EDKENTDFSYESEDF
-443 KKKGAIDHG
+443 KKKGAIDNG
-452 GPSRITKWMLG
+452 GPTRRTRWMLG

-485 RIGIDRMKM
+485 GIEIDRMKM

-513 KSGNKENVDLR
+513 RSRNKENIDLR

-532 VKILTKQQE
+532 VRILTKQKE

-546 NLGKS
+546 KIGKN
-551 TVSEFSKV
+551 TVSELSKV
-559 EKMDGIT
+559 EKMDRLTG
-566 AFFQRE
+566 FFQRE
-572 AREFNSINNEIEQE
+572 AREFNSINDEIEQK